1 VLEHDVVPQISIMV
15 RTNMI
20 SGDARKLY
28 DEMVVRGICDD
39 FYTGTLS
46 LNSVENVFFLQFYLI
61 LYEDIFVH
69 SIIIVGDWGKGIN
82 VEIKKKIS
90 LI

>member
-1 VLEHDVVPQISIMV
+1 MNTLLTAMV

-20 SGDARKLY
+20 SDARKLY

-82 VEIKKKIS
+82 VGIKKKIS